1 MGADWAQVVDDF
13 ASGCE
18 SYLVRLF
25 FLQSDIGNKTGVG
38 SLANFWYGVPWDEVD
53 GVGSSLAVV
62 IDALVEAV

>member
-1 MGADWAQVVDDF
+1 M
-13 ASGCE
+13 
-18 SYLVRLF
+18 VRLF

-53 GVGSSLAVV
+53 GVGAALAVV